1 MADSLAARGS
11 SRPATAKGPLAVL
24 FFLHGGAMAA
34 YTVPLANVLKAHGI
48 GDSAITLA
56 FCTGGV
62 AAFISPMMAGSLADR
77 RVPPE
82 RLLAWL
88 CLASAAAL
96 VLTFQA
102 IGGQWG
108 TGWVLG
114 SMMTYAL
121 CAAPGFGLLT
131 SIVLSRL
138 TDARREFGPLRAM
151 ATGGWMAASYAVA
164 LLQFDFSP
172 HAGYLAAAI
181 FAAEAGFCFTL
192 RPTYPLDSRGPRRWR
207 DFFGWEALRLLRHPD
222 HRIIF
227 LTSALLSALLST
239 FYRYSSAHLADLGN
253 AHPSRTMGH
262 AQFWEALAM
271 LGLGWLLTRFRL
283 KWVLLAGLLLG
294 TFRLA
299 LMTSNSL
306 GWLAFSIALHG
317 PVFVL
322 FYPTSQIYLEQRVDH
337 RLRAKSQA
345 LLSLVNSGL
354 GNLSGYLLIT
364 VWHHACT
371 SPAGLVDWP
380 RFWTPL
386 TLATAALSLFFLATY
401 RGHHRPDHS

>member
-1 MADSLAARGS
+1 MAETLAAGPDPRAG
-11 SRPATAKGPLAVL
+11 KGPLAVL
-24 FFLHGGAMAA
+24 FFLHAAAMAA

-48 GDSAITLA
+48 HDSAITLA

-88 CLASAAAL
+88 CLASAAML
-96 VLTFQA
+96 ILTFQA
-102 IGGQWG
+102 IANRWG
-108 TGWVLG
+108 STCVLG
-114 SMMTYAL
+114 SMLGYAL

-151 ATGGWMAASYAVA
+151 ATWGWMAASFAIG
-164 LLQFDFSP
+164 LLNFDFSP
-172 HAGYLAAAI
+172 RSGYLAAAI
-181 FAAEAGFCFTL
+181 FAAEGFFCLSL
-192 RPTYPLDSRGPRRWR
+192 RPTYPPESREPRRWR

-227 LTSALLSALLST
+227 LTSALFSALLST
-239 FYRYSSAHLADLGN
+239 FYRYSAAHLADLGN
-253 AHPSRTMGH
+253 AVPSRTMAY
-262 AQFWEALAM
+262 AQFWEGLAM
-271 LGLGWLLTRFRL
+271 FGLGWLLTRFRL
-283 KWVLLAGLLLG
+283 KWVLLAGLVAGSIRLG
-294 TFRLA
+294 
-299 LMTSNSL
+299 LMTTDSHQ
-306 GWLAFSIALHG
+306 WLAISIALHG

-337 RLRAKSQA
+337 RLRAQSQA
-345 LLSLVNSGL
+345 LLSLLNSGF
-354 GNLSGYLLIT
+354 GNLSGYLLISL
-364 VWHHACT
+364 WHTACT
-371 SPAGLVDWP
+371 SSSGVVDWP

-386 TLATAALSLFFLATY
+386 ALGTAALSAFFLFSY
-401 RGHHRPDHS
+401 RGQKRPE